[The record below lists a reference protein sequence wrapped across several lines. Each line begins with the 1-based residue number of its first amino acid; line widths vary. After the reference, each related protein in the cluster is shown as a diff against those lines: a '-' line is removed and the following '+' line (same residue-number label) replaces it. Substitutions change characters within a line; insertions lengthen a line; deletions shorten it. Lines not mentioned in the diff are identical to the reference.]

1 MARTKQADRLD
12 EYERRY
18 RELAGQLAN
27 IGLVHSGSV
36 TSRYTRCGKPG
47 CRCTASPP
55 ALHGPYLTWTRKA
68 AGKTITRRLTEDQ
81 YQAYRPWFDASHTLR
96 ALLAELEAL
105 SLDVIEDELRSG
117 HGNARTSQPR
127 KTPAT

>member
-1 MARTKQADRLD
+1 MPAPAAAAR
-12 EYERRY
+12 RR
-18 RELAGQLAN
+18 ATQLAAQ
-27 IGLVHSGSV
+27 IAALGFALPGTVA
-36 TSRYTRCGKPG
+36 SRYTRCGKPG

-68 AGKTITRRLTEDQ
+68 AGKTVTRRLTEDQ
-81 YQAYRPWFDASHTLR
+81 YQACRPWFDASHTLR

-105 SLDVIEDELRSG
+105 SLDTIEDELRPG
-117 HGNARTSQPR
+117 HGKATTSQPR